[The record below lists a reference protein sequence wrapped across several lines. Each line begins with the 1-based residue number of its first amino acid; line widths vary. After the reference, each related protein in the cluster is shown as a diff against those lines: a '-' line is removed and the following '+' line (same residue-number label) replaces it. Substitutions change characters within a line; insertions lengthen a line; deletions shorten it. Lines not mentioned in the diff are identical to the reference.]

1 MKLHR
6 DILKH
11 SSIYGIGQILGRVAS
26 LLLLPLYTRC
36 LVPADYGVV
45 AILDLTAG
53 ILAVL
58 IGAGMAS
65 AVTRFHFDADGEQWH
80 DRVWWTGL
88 SYVALSSSLLIAP
101 MWLGRDWL
109 AELTLGADIANG
121 ANFYALALATMWFGT
136 FTEVFDAYLRV
147 QKRSALF
154 VALSFLRLLLNV
166 GLNVYF
172 LVVRGDGIAGLLIG
186 NLLATAAYTLTM
198 FAIFYGSRG
207 RCVFDRPMATKLLR
221 FGGPLIATALLSMVI
236 HEADRYFLRVWVD
249 LDQVGLYSLAYKI
262 GQAVNMLCLMP
273 FTAIWGVVVYEIARS
288 PDAKRQYA
296 AVFEHFVAGLSLVM
310 LAASLFARPLLMWL
324 TTAEYAAAADLV
336 PIICLG
342 YLCFSLHEHFRV
354 PVLLAKQTRSL
365 VPVYLFAALLNLACN
380 VVLIPRWHAAGAAW
394 ASVITY
400 AGFSAFG
407 LLRYRQIDVIP
418 YPFRRCGEIVVGMS
432 LSWIACQQ
440 VVVLSPVVGW
450 SLSIAVWLAWA
461 ALLFGRSA
469 IEFLS
474 HRYRL
479 RFRPVVSVVQSMPN
493 ENLTP

>member
-6 DILKH
+6 DLLKH

-65 AVTRFHFDADGEQWH
+65 AVTRFHFDGDGEQWH

-88 SYVALSSSLLIAP
+88 SYVAISSAMLIAP
-101 MWLGRDWL
+101 MWLARGLL
-109 AELTLGADIANG
+109 AELTLGADISNG
-121 ANFYALALATMWFGT
+121 PHFYTLALATMWFGS

-154 VALSFLRLLLNV
+154 VAMSFARLLLNV

-172 LVVRGDGIAGLLIG
+172 LVVRGDGIAGLLLG
-186 NLLATAAYTLTM
+186 NLFATAIYTLTM
-198 FAIFYGSRG
+198 FVIFCGSRG
-207 RCVFDRPMATKLLR
+207 RCVFDRLMAGKLLR
-221 FGGPLIATALLSMVI
+221 FGSPLIATALLSMVI

-262 GQAVNMLCLMP
+262 GQAVNMLCLLP
-273 FTAIWGVVVYEIARS
+273 FTAIWGVVMYEIARS

-310 LAASLFARPLLMWL
+310 LAASLFARPLLLLL
-324 TTAEYAAAADLV
+324 TTSEYAVAADLV

-354 PVLLAKQTRSL
+354 PVLIAKQTGSL
-365 VPVYLFAALLNLACN
+365 VPVYLFAAMLNLACN

-400 AGFSAFG
+400 AGFSTFG
-407 LLRYRQIDVIP
+407 LLRYRKTDVIP
-418 YPFRRCGEIVVGMS
+418 YPFRRCGEIVIGMS

-440 VVVLSPVVGW
+440 VVAISVVAGWTMSVL
-450 SLSIAVWLAWA
+450 VWLGWA
-461 ALLFGRSA
+461 VLLFGRQA
-469 IEFLS
+469 VEFLS
-474 HRYRL
+474 RQPL
-479 RFRPVVSVVQSMPN
+479 LRPVVSVVQSVPN
-493 ENLTP
+493 KNLTP

>member
-6 DILKH
+6 DLLKH

-36 LVPADYGVV
+36 LTPADYGVV

-65 AVTRFHFDADGEQWH
+65 AVTRFHFDAEGDQWH

-88 SYVALSSSLLIAP
+88 SFVALSSGLLIAP
-101 MWLGRDWL
+101 LWFGRELL
-109 AELTLGADIANG
+109 AELTLGSGIVDG
-121 ANFYALALATMWFGT
+121 AYFYTLAFATMWFGT
-136 FTEVFDAYLRV
+136 FNEVFDAYLRV

-154 VALSFLRLLLNV
+154 VALSFARLLLNV

-186 NLLATAAYTLTM
+186 NLLSTAAYALTL
-198 FAIFYGSRG
+198 FGFFFVSRG
-207 RCVFDRPMATKLLR
+207 HCVFDRPMAGKLMR
-221 FGGPLIATALLSMVI
+221 FGAPLIATALLSMLI

-273 FTAIWGVVVYEIARS
+273 FAAIWGVVVYEIARTT
-288 PDAKRQYA
+288 DAKRQYSI
-296 AVFEHFVAGLSLVM
+296 VFEKFVAGLSLVM
-310 LAASLFARPLLMWL
+310 LAASLGARPLLTWL
-324 TTAEYAAAADLV
+324 TTGEYAVAADLV
-336 PIICLG
+336 PVICLG
-342 YLCFSLHEHFRV
+342 FLCFSLHEHFRV
-354 PVLLAKQTRSL
+354 PVLIAKKTLSL
-365 VPVYLFAALLNLACN
+365 VPVYLFAALLNLVCN

-407 LLRYRQIDVIP
+407 LLRYRKIDIIP
-418 YPFRRCGEIVVGMS
+418 YPFRRCTEIVVGMS

-440 VVVLSPVVGW
+440 VVAIAPVAGW
-450 SLSIAVWLAWA
+450 AMSVVVWLAWA
-461 ALLFGRSA
+461 ALLFGRQA
-469 IEFLS
+469 IELMARRS
-474 HRYRL
+474 L
-479 RFRPVVSVVQSMPN
+479 ACPVVSVMQAVPN
-493 ENLTP
+493 KNLTP

>member
-6 DILKH
+6 DLLKH

-65 AVTRFHFDADGEQWH
+65 AVTRFHFDAEGDEWQ

-88 SYVALSSSLLIAP
+88 SYVALASASLIAP
-101 MWLGRDWL
+101 LWFARNWL
-109 AELTLGADIANG
+109 AELTLGADISNG
-121 ANFYALALATMWFGT
+121 ANFYTLALATMWFGT

-186 NLLATAAYTLTM
+186 NLIATAAYALTM
-198 FAIFYGSRG
+198 FAIFCGSRG
-207 RCVFDRPMATKLLR
+207 RFVFDRPMAGKLLC
-221 FGGPLIATALLSMVI
+221 FGSPLIATALLSMVI

-296 AVFEHFVAGLSLVM
+296 VVFEHFVAGLSLVM
-310 LAASLFARPLLMWL
+310 LAASLFARPLLLLL
-324 TTAEYAAAADLV
+324 TTSEYAAAADLV

-365 VPVYLFAALLNLACN
+365 VPVYLFAAVLNLVCN

-407 LLRYRQIDVIP
+407 LARYRQTDVIP
-418 YPFRRCGEIVVGMS
+418 YPFRRCLEIVIGMS
-432 LSWIACQQ
+432 LSWVACQQ
-440 VVVLSPVVGW
+440 VVAISVVAGWTMSVL
-450 SLSIAVWLAWA
+450 VWLAWA
-461 ALLFGRSA
+461 ALLFGRQA
-469 IEFLS
+469 VEFLS
-474 HRYRL
+474 RHSL
-479 RFRPVVSVVQSMPN
+479 LRPVVSVVQSVPN
-493 ENLTP
+493 KNLTP

>member
-6 DILKH
+6 DLLKH
-11 SSIYGIGQILGRVAS
+11 SSIYGVGQILGRVAS

-36 LVPADYGVV
+36 LTPADYGVV

-65 AVTRFHFDADGEQWH
+65 AVTRFHFDAEGDEWQ

-88 SYVALSSSLLIAP
+88 SYVALSSALLIAP
-101 MWLGRDWL
+101 MWLGREWL
-109 AELTLGADIANG
+109 ANLTLGSDIANG

-154 VALSFLRLLLNV
+154 VVLSFARLLLNV

-172 LVVRGDGIAGLLIG
+172 LVVRGDGIAGLLLG
-186 NLLATAAYTLTM
+186 NLLATAAYSLTL
-198 FAIFYGSRG
+198 FVIFCGSRG
-207 RCVFDRPMATKLLR
+207 RYVLDRPMAGKLLR
-221 FGGPLIATALLSMVI
+221 FGGPLIATALLSMLI
-236 HEADRYFLRVWVD
+236 HEADRYFLRIWVD

-273 FTAIWGVVVYEIARS
+273 FAAIWGVVVYEIARS

-296 AVFEHFVAGLSLVM
+296 VVFEQFVAGLSVVM
-310 LAASLFARPLLMWL
+310 LAASLFARPLLAWV
-324 TTAEYAAAADLV
+324 TTADYAVAADLV
-336 PIICLG
+336 PILCLG

-354 PVLLAKQTRSL
+354 PVLIAKQTLSL

-380 VVLIPRWHAAGAAW
+380 VVLIPRWHAVGAAW

-407 LLRYRQIDVIP
+407 LLRYRKIDVIP
-418 YPFRRCGEIVVGMS
+418 YPFRRCAEIVVGMT
-432 LSWIACQQ
+432 LSWVACQQ
-440 VVVLSPVVGW
+440 IVAISFVVGW
-450 SLSIAVWLAWA
+450 TTSVLVWFAWA
-461 ALLFGRSA
+461 GLLFGRQ
-469 IEFLS
+469 IVEFLS
-474 HRYRL
+474 RHSL
-479 RFRPVVSVVQSMPN
+479 LHPVVSVVQSVPN
-493 ENLTP
+493 KNLTP